1 MRACV
6 VDKTNV
12 EHLPTRCRVMT
23 GLIERLQTQSVPLA
37 RRAIAEMYQNP
48 FWQDRFGTRGRE
60 LTEQDGALHLSYLL
74 QALAASDPSVLTSYA
89 RSLQT
94 QLVSRGM
101 CSRHIS
107 EHFERLERAIA
118 DLVPESD
125 PAGELL
131 RAARQA
137 LTYDEGLGRELQ
149 LLSDPLAEKTL
160 DALESRQPS
169 WFSAASSYVSMASFE
184 SILQAERARWKGDLL
199 ELISYLAD
207 ALRADRL
214 ELFSAHVVYSSW
226 FLHASPGPI
235 GAHGRNA
242 VRARRMFARRAR
254 VSLAPIRRR
263 RFEQRDSTR
272 PAGAPHCDPCARG
285 RRSPSRQPRR
295 CRCPCPVRSRCA
307 PERRSTTRSSA
318 SPATLPKRQL
328 GELPEEADHESP
340 PTARRLR
347 ARGEARTPARTSGSP
362 TGLQLLARLRF
373 RAL

>member
-1 MRACV
+1 
-6 VDKTNV
+6 
-12 EHLPTRCRVMT
+12 MT
-23 GLIERLQTQSVPLA
+23 GLIERLQTQSVLLA

-60 LTEQDGALHLSYLL
+60 LAEQDGALHLSYLL

-94 QLVSRGM
+94 RLVSRGM

-214 ELFSAHVVYSSW
+214 ELFSAHVVHTRGFFMRRQGPSARMEETLYALAECLPAAPESPSPLPDAAGSSSPVPPAPRR
-226 FLHASPGPI
+226 ASLRPVRARPSLSEPPAPPLPLPMS
-235 GAHGRNA
+235 GALA
-242 VRARRMFARRAR
+242 VRARAALDHALECIARDAAEAAARRA
-254 VSLAPIRRR
+254 
-263 RFEQRDSTR
+263 
-272 PAGAPHCDPCARG
+272 AGG
-285 RRSPSRQPRR
+285 
-295 CRCPCPVRSRCA
+295 
-307 PERRSTTRSSA
+307 
-318 SPATLPKRQL
+318 
-328 GELPEEADHESP
+328 
-340 PTARRLR
+340 
-347 ARGEARTPARTSGSP
+347 SGP
-362 TGLQLLARLRF
+362 
-373 RAL
+373 